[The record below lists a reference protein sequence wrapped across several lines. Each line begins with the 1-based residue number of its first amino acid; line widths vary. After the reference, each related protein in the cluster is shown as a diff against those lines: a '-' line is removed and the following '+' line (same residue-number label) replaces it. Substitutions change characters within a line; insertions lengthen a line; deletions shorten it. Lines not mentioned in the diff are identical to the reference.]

1 MRSTDADEVPH
12 AYHLPHH
19 IPIAVYE
26 ERAEAASL
34 SDALLQRTS
43 GGHRRTQAHLRAA
56 HVEVDCVTP
65 PIDVES
71 RLHERLGVVRTE
83 LRNERFVLYAV
94 SDALH
99 CTSRCDEP
107 QARSRS
113 RSCDTLR
120 SPESSCCA
128 TSGCNTSV
136 CCTCVRAYATAECC
150 GRPESALRDVDD
162 RSKDRRSGPLALR
175 CGGGYRVPCGRIRI
189 PEACRALR
197 EVSLAYRTSSSVPE
211 G

>member
-162 RSKDRRSGPLALR
+162 RRIGGADHWRCDVAGVTECLA
-175 CGGGYRVPCGRIRI
+175 
-189 PEACRALR
+189 E
-197 EVSLAYRTSSSVPE
+197 EFVSLKLVGRSERSLWLIEHLHLYQ